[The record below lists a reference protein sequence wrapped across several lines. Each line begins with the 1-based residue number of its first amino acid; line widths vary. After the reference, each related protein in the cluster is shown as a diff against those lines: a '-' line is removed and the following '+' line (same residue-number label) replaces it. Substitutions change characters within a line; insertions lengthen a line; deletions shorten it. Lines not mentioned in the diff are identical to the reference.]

1 MPHCNSFLVTFNLQ
15 EDEELKMYSEEEELL
30 IVCPNLHITVSSLH
44 VGNLRR
50 KVRSRLYS
58 RLYSQERYQNVIKK
72 SELKYFVENKLRE
85 VLPFAEE
92 FER

>member
-1 MPHCNSFLVTFNLQ
+1 MHPVCPDAGT
-15 EDEELKMYSEEEELL
+15 LL
-30 IVCPNLHITVSSLH
+30 IVCPNLHITVPSLH